1 MSMYSSLGWA
11 REREQGRHEG
21 NQGHDGVGFSKL
33 ILSKGLVEL
42 GCVATFAGLTLGK
55 GARGNLLASEFI
67 VSEQGGFNAIN
78 RSLRCGVARTRFLGG
93 VRAANA

>member
-1 MSMYSSLGWA
+1 MSMYSSLGRA

-21 NQGHDGVGFSKL
+21 TKATKVLAFSKL

-55 GARGNLLASEFI
+55 GARGNLLALEFI
-67 VSEQGGFNAIN
+67 VS
-78 RSLRCGVARTRFLGG
+78 
-93 VRAANA
+93 